1 MKFLNKIVDSHV
13 FRDVFEEYFKE
24 HSSCS
29 SGRVGGES
37 DGLEDSPVQGFSVE
51 EMAEQMS

>member
-51 EMAEQMS
+51 EMTEQMS